1 MKIIAAAYNAMNVI
15 VAAIYFIKH
24 LYLHLESTHFY
35 ISNDMI
41 YIKNILYDKGGI
53 KIPDSIEYQFTI

>member
-1 MKIIAAAYNAMNVI
+1 MNVI

-35 ISNDMI
+35 II
-41 YIKNILYDKGGI
+41 ENILYDKAVI

>member
-1 MKIIAAAYNAMNVI
+1 MYVI

-35 ISNDMI
+35 IFI
-41 YIKNILYDKGGI
+41 ENILYDKGGI
-53 KIPDSIEYQFTI
+53 KIPDSIEYQFAI